1 MTRRA
6 RQLIRAGLVAA
17 ALLATVFLINSWRS
31 QTHARL
37 SCVAMFEPRREHNGY
52 LQINVLGPHPTEEM
66 FEGQL
71 FMYYP
76 SYQQPHKRVRITR
89 TASGS
94 YAPAIIET
102 RLVPFSQGLATSES
116 IRLDLPTPGTS
127 QRRFPFDSPTF
138 DVRLR
143 IDPAIRPTAVIV
155 RNLSP
160 DFIPECGSFTP
171 RWDGRDELR
180 IVVTFRRNPF
190 VQGTVLLMAAA
201 TVIFAV
207 LLGLIRE
214 TEDLAVATASYF
226 FSVWSIRSI
235 FAPQGLGYSSLL
247 DLWLM
252 GACLLVLFVV
262 GWRLS
267 KSPREVA

>member
-1 MTRRA
+1 M
-6 RQLIRAGLVAA
+6 
-17 ALLATVFLINSWRS
+17 
-31 QTHARL
+31 
-37 SCVAMFEPRREHNGY
+37 
-52 LQINVLGPHPTEEM
+52 
-66 FEGQL
+66 
-71 FMYYP
+71 
-76 SYQQPHKRVRITR
+76 
-89 TASGS
+89 
-94 YAPAIIET
+94 
-102 RLVPFSQGLATSES
+102 
-116 IRLDLPTPGTS
+116 
-127 QRRFPFDSPTF
+127 
-138 DVRLR
+138 
-143 IDPAIRPTAVIV
+143 

-160 DFIPECGSFTP
+160 DFIPECGSFAP
-171 RWDGRDELR
+171 HWDGRDELQ
-180 IVVTFRRNPF
+180 IVVPFRRNPF

-214 TEDLAVATASYF
+214 TDDLAVATASYF

-235 FAPQGLGYSSLL
+235 IAPPGLGYSSLL